1 MMWGEAGPSL
11 WLVVL
16 AAPVALV
23 WTTAFAKVSLVLSAL
38 RLGISP
44 RGLIP
49 WSLVVALSLLVTT
62 VIMLPVGADAL
73 SQVPALRAALEGAPA
88 TERASEGLLA
98 AASSWG
104 PLLEALSPVRDFM
117 GRHTDPSVLDGL
129 VGAEGLEGSG
139 VAVQVL
145 AFLLS
150 ELTAGLALAGL
161 VLVPFV
167 VVDLIVAQLLGIIGS
182 GEGVSLQ
189 VALPLKIGIF
199 LAAGGWTAVVRSLWE
214 GYQ

>member
-1 MMWGEAGPSL
+1 M
-11 WLVVL
+11 
-16 AAPVALV
+16 
-23 WTTAFAKVSLVLSAL
+23 
-38 RLGISP
+38 
-44 RGLIP
+44 
-49 WSLVVALSLLVTT
+49 
-62 VIMLPVGADAL
+62 
-73 SQVPALRAALEGAPA
+73 
-88 TERASEGLLA
+88 
-98 AASSWG
+98 
-104 PLLEALSPVRDFM
+104 RDFM
-117 GRHTDPSVLDGL
+117 GRHTDPSVLEGL

>member
-1 MMWGEAGPSL
+1 MTWGEAGPSL

-16 AAPVALV
+16 AAPFALV

-38 RLGISP
+38 RMGISP

-62 VIMLPVGADAL
+62 VIMLPVGTEVL
-73 SQVPALRAALEGAPA
+73 RQVPSMRAAI
-88 TERASEGLLA
+88 EGLSGAAGTSEAVWA
-98 AASSWG
+98 AAAGGG
-104 PLLEALSPVRDFM
+104 PLLEALSPVLEFM
-117 GRHTDPSVLDGL
+117 GRHTDPGV
-129 VGAEGLEGSG
+129 VEGLTGSDGREGSG
-139 VAVQVL
+139 LAVLVL

-189 VALPLKIGIF
+189 VALPLKIGVF

-214 GYQ
+214 GYL